1 MYSTEELPLQDRQ
14 DFWNPLYT
22 SFCRTICEKYKVE
35 GEAVIRRAVGS
46 VGYWQGEQQRRDYE
60 RSGISTD
67 LNAFFQS
74 GRGAVC
80 DPRSV
85 ATTYTQTRE
94 VRLWD
99 QFTCP
104 MPNYWKANNAE
115 AYGLFYCEEYMKSFL
130 SGYTGGK
137 GQFHLSMTLSD
148 KRDMCCQFAAY
159 LRPAN
164 LDAQQRC
171 TAFEK
176 KAVPEGAASISFA
189 DYMQEKAV
197 LLCVFIWKE
206 LDEAFGKEGAQLY
219 TNALRRFE
227 KESEAMLEDIAF
239 RRGIPCGGEF
249 IAQSF
254 PFSLFAASP
263 LWSALSAVKASELF
277 HELVISPLA
286 AKYLQ
291 AAACAV

>member
-104 MPNYWKANNAE
+104 MSNYWKANNAE

-206 LDEAFGKEGAQLY
+206 LDKAFGKEGAQLY
-219 TNALRRFE
+219 ANALRRFE
-227 KESEAMLEDIAF
+227 KESEAMLEDITF
-239 RRGIPCGGEF
+239 RRGIPCDRRLLES
-249 IAQSF
+249 AF
-254 PFSLFAASP
+254 PFSLREPST
-263 LWSALSAVKASELF
+263 LWDRLSAEEACALF
-277 HELVISPLA
+277 MKTVAAPLA
-286 AKYLQ
+286 ARYDK
-291 AAACAV
+291 AAACAE

>member
-85 ATTYTQTRE
+85 ATIYTQTKE

-104 MPNYWKANNAE
+104 MSNYWKANNAE
-115 AYGLFYCEEYMKSFL
+115 AYGLFYCEEYMKSYL

-159 LRPAN
+159 LRPAAES
-164 LDAQQRC
+164 LPC
-171 TAFEK
+171 
-176 KAVPEGAASISFA
+176 
-189 DYMQEKAV
+189 
-197 LLCVFIWKE
+197 FI
-206 LDEAFGKEGAQLY
+206 
-219 TNALRRFE
+219 
-227 KESEAMLEDIAF
+227 
-239 RRGIPCGGEF
+239 
-249 IAQSF
+249 
-254 PFSLFAASP
+254 
-263 LWSALSAVKASELF
+263 
-277 HELVISPLA
+277 
-286 AKYLQ
+286 
-291 AAACAV
+291 

>member
-1 MYSTEELPLQDRQ
+1 MS
-14 DFWNPLYT
+14 
-22 SFCRTICEKYKVE
+22 
-35 GEAVIRRAVGS
+35 
-46 VGYWQGEQQRRDYE
+46 
-60 RSGISTD
+60 
-67 LNAFFQS
+67 
-74 GRGAVC
+74 
-80 DPRSV
+80 
-85 ATTYTQTRE
+85 
-94 VRLWD
+94 
-99 QFTCP
+99 
-104 MPNYWKANNAE
+104 NYWKANNAE
-115 AYGLFYCEEYMKSFL
+115 AYSLFYCEEYMKSFL

-219 TNALRRFE
+219 ANALRRFE

-239 RRGIPCGGEF
+239 RRGIPCDRRLLES
-249 IAQSF
+249 AF
-254 PFSLFAASP
+254 PFSLREPST
-263 LWSALSAVKASELF
+263 LWDRLSAEEACALF
-277 HELVISPLA
+277 MKTVAAPLA
-286 AKYLQ
+286 ARYDK
-291 AAACAV
+291 AAACAE

>member
-1 MYSTEELPLQDRQ
+1 M
-14 DFWNPLYT
+14 
-22 SFCRTICEKYKVE
+22 
-35 GEAVIRRAVGS
+35 
-46 VGYWQGEQQRRDYE
+46 
-60 RSGISTD
+60 
-67 LNAFFQS
+67 
-74 GRGAVC
+74 
-80 DPRSV
+80 
-85 ATTYTQTRE
+85 
-94 VRLWD
+94 
-99 QFTCP
+99 
-104 MPNYWKANNAE
+104 
-115 AYGLFYCEEYMKSFL
+115 
-130 SGYTGGK
+130 
-137 GQFHLSMTLSD
+137 SMTLSD

-176 KAVPEGAASISFA
+176 KPCRRGATSISFA

-206 LDEAFGKEGAQLY
+206 LDEAFGKEGAQLF
-219 TNALRRFE
+219 TPTRFRRFE

-263 LWSALSAVKASELF
+263 LWSAL
-277 HELVISPLA
+277 P
-286 AKYLQ
+286 Q
-291 AAACAV
+291 